1 MLALRGLSQRCV
13 LHGAGIPRH
22 MTAPAQPRNPAWKD
36 FLFFLLSSKWSIMRQ
51 GQEDVH
57 AAFSVWDGA
66 AQGPLRCYAVHAVQ
80 GSVAE
85 VPCILRAP
93 AARGL
98 VAVGLTSGG
107 VALIDPRASMAAQHS
122 IAAHSAG
129 LADVDVRGDMLATCG
144 YGTRQGQII
153 SDSYVKVG

>member
-1 MLALRGLSQRCV
+1 M
-13 LHGAGIPRH
+13 
-22 MTAPAQPRNPAWKD
+22 
-36 FLFFLLSSKWSIMRQ
+36 
-51 GQEDVH
+51 
-57 AAFSVWDGA
+57 
-66 AQGPLRCYAVHAVQ
+66 
-80 GSVAE
+80 
-85 VPCILRAP
+85 PCILRAP

-107 VALIDPRASMAAQHS
+107 VVLIDPRASMAVLHS

-153 SDSYVKVG
+153 SDSYVKVGQDWCHCQTYLTCAP

>member
-1 MLALRGLSQRCV
+1 MKSVRHSVFQAVQHKGFAV
-13 LHGAGIPRH
+13 LC
-22 MTAPAQPRNPAWKD
+22 
-36 FLFFLLSSKWSIMRQ
+36 
-51 GQEDVH
+51 VH
-57 AAFSVWDGA
+57 AA
-66 AQGPLRCYAVHAVQ
+66 QGR
-80 GSVAE
+80 VAE